1 MYKKVFTSLVLLAFI
16 NFLFGCVITKSE
28 KAFKEELVV
37 DEETIEQVIFP
48 NGDVITFDENGGEFR
63 VIELSIR
70 GTSIEGDEIILPL
83 ENIRELRTEKV
94 PSIPFDEI
102 GDSRITEVVLKNHR
116 LYEFKDGGAKYDE
129 QKNIISGI
137 IGGNQSLS
145 LVPKQILEIHT
156 DRAKT
161 ISKKDFIKDDN
172 LFVSQIV
179 IENSNLLVTFDEEGG
194 TYIQRM
200 AVISGVTQENEAVNI
215 ATSEILYVNVLRVNT
230 AGSCL
235 ASFGVLIGVLAVIV
249 LIALATKESCPFVYS
264 FDGEKYVFDAEPLG
278 GATTRGLQRS
288 ELSKLNY
295 LKEVDDKYKVM
306 VKNEVE
312 ETQYL
317 DEMSLYIADHPT
329 GYEVISDLDGN
340 FHTIKN
346 PKKPILAEDE
356 NGLDLTK
363 FISKQDN
370 IFWQTKLPTENYQ
383 SRNNLRHKLT
393 FVFPKPSNEKS
404 AKLIINAGTSLWG
417 SNMIR
422 EMLMLY
428 GDNVDTWYEKIDNSE
443 IEKQQMMQFIEREE
457 LYLLKLLVK
466 EGENWAEQGLISGGG
481 PFISETRVYNIDLNS
496 VKGDSL
502 VIQLNPPYSFWT
514 LDYIAMEYESL
525 PEPLVK
531 EIPLSKAIDHDENDI
546 LQILLST
553 DDNYHIMPKVGDY
566 FLAEFDAPLKSDD
579 SDRTVFLKSTG
590 FYEIHLSKDKPIQS
604 QSLYEIGF
612 IPGKIVEYSLEKYE
626 EWTNTT
632 K

>member
-116 LYEFKDGGAKYDE
+116 LYEFKDGGAEYDE

-137 IGGNQSLS
+137 IEGNQSLS

-194 TYIQRM
+194 AYIQRM

-566 FLAEFDAPLKSDD
+566 FLAE
-579 SDRTVFLKSTG
+579 
-590 FYEIHLSKDKPIQS
+590 
-604 QSLYEIGF
+604 
-612 IPGKIVEYSLEKYE
+612 
-626 EWTNTT
+626 
-632 K
+632 

>member
-1 MYKKVFTSLVLLAFI
+1 MYKKIFTSLVLLAFI
-16 NFLFGCVITKSE
+16 NYLFGCVITKSE

-37 DEETIEQVIFP
+37 GEETIEQVVFP

-63 VIELSIR
+63 VVENSIK
-70 GTSIEGDEIILPL
+70 GISTEGDEIIFPL
-83 ENIRELRTEKV
+83 KDIRELRTEKV
-94 PSIPFDEI
+94 PSIPFNEI
-102 GDSRITEVVLKNHR
+102 GDSRITEVVANGNL
-116 LYEFKDGGAKYDE
+116 LFEFNDEGAKYDE
-129 QKNIISGI
+129 QKNTLTGI
-137 IGGNQSLS
+137 TEDNQTLS
-145 LVPKQILEIHT
+145 LAPKQILEIHT

-161 ISKKDFIKDDN
+161 ISKKEFIQDEN

-179 IENSNLLVTFDEEGG
+179 IETSNLIVTFDQAGG
-194 TYIQRM
+194 TYIERM
-200 AVISGVTQENEAVNI
+200 AVISGVTQEKEVVNI
-215 ATSEILYVNVLRVNT
+215 ATSEILYVNVLRINAV
-230 AGSCL
+230 GSVL
-235 ASFGVLIGVLAVIV
+235 ASVGVVVGILAILV

-288 ELSKLNY
+288 ELSKLNV
-295 LKEVDDKYKVM
+295 LKEVDGKYKIM

-317 DEMSLYIADHPT
+317 DEMSLYITDHPNDF
-329 GYEVISDLDGN
+329 EVITDLDGN

-346 PKKPILAEDE
+346 PKKPIIAEDE
-356 NGLDLTK
+356 NGLDLSK

-370 IFWQTKLPTENYQ
+370 IFWQTKLPVENYQ
-383 SRNNLRHKLT
+383 SRNNLRHNLT

-428 GDNVDTWYEKIDNSE
+428 GDNVDTWYEKIDDSE
-443 IEKQQMMQFIEREE
+443 IEKKQMMQFIEREE

-466 EGENWAEQGLISGGG
+466 EEDNWADQGLISGGG
-481 PFISETRVYNIDLNS
+481 PFISETRVYDIDLHS

-502 VIQLNPPYSFWT
+502 VIQLNPPYGFWT
-514 LDYIAMEYESL
+514 LDYIAMEYENH
-525 PEPLVK
+525 PGPLVK
-531 EIPLSKAIDHDENDI
+531 EVPLSKAIDHDENDI
-546 LQILLST
+546 IQILLST
-553 DDNYHIMPKVGDY
+553 DDNYHIMPEVGDY

-579 SDRTVFLKSTG
+579 TDRTVFLKSTG
-590 FYEIHLSKDKPIQS
+590 YYEIHLPKDQPIQT
-604 QSLYEIGF
+604 QTLYEIGF
-612 IPGKIVEYSLEKYE
+612 VPGKIVEYSFECYE
-626 EWTNTT
+626 EWSKTT